1 MPQVAAIFQTS
12 PSQGTQSWPL
22 PQQHAA
28 ARQQGGAKAP
38 RKSAAQRKTPRP
50 EGPIVE
56 PLGDKNSCQVL
67 YGIWK
72 PESVCL
78 HIFGI
83 LKGLQSVPKIEYVK
97 IVPKSKGWSGLKG
110 FQTFWQKNEYNW
122 CTCMPPACTRTRTM
136 HHEFSPLLPKK
147 TKNWNFS
154 FFTCLESRNV

>member
-1 MPQVAAIFQTS
+1 MPLFSCHLVTS

-28 ARQQGGAKAP
+28 ARQRSGAKAP
-38 RKSAAQRKTPRP
+38 RKSPAQRKTPRL
-50 EGPIVE
+50 EGAIVE
-56 PLGDKNSCQVL
+56 PLGSSSV
-67 YGIWK
+67 ISK
-72 PESVCL
+72 PEAVCL

-97 IVPKSKGWSGLKG
+97 IVSKSKGWSGLKG

-147 TKNWNFS
+147 NKELKLL
-154 FFTCLESRNV
+154 FFYVLGV